1 MRSSRTPR
9 RDRLTAWCLSAL
21 LLPAGAGCQH
31 VENPFRDETI
41 SADRITTATEQ
52 YVDEHHDTGDT
63 LPAERGWPRR
73 VVVLHSGSVTHW
85 PLWWEDPF
93 EDRGSQDAQ
102 FAWTEED
109 ALAFVT
115 SPSLFLINLGG
126 LPIGMVRVPPGT
138 IMNSD
143 GVASPTRSPRYP
155 FDAEVGPGKPQDVG
169 ETDSITV
176 VSPDDPAGASE
187 PAMDAAPGEAAAEPP
202 PRSDT
207 PAKWDPSSSQDITVR
222 TVR

>member
-1 MRSSRTPR
+1 MASSRTPKGSR
-9 RDRLTAWCLSAL
+9 GAAGLTAAL
-21 LLPAGAGCQH
+21 LLAVFTGGCQH

-41 SADRITTATEQ
+41 SADRITTSTAQ
-52 YVDEHHDTGDT
+52 YVDEHHDTGDSP
-63 LPAERGWPRR
+63 PAERGWPKR
-73 VVVLHSGSVTHW
+73 VVVLHSGSVSHW

-109 ALAFVT
+109 ALAFVVD
-115 SPSLFLINLGG
+115 PSLFLINLGG
-126 LPIGMVRVPPGT
+126 LPISLVRVPPGT

-155 FDAEVGPGKPQDVG
+155 FDAEIGPGKPQDVG

-176 VSPDDPAGASE
+176 ISPDDQPA
-187 PAMDAAPGEAAAEPP
+187 PPGETTDEPQVQSEAP
-202 PRSDT
+202 T
-207 PAKWDPSSSQDITVR
+207 TWDDSSSQDITVR